1 MNFKKENIY
10 LFLALILI
18 ISTNIYLSCKLIP
31 KQEGFRVMKKVKR
44 FFEKQIKNTLIK
56 KPIQAIPLKPLR
68 RFFLSR
74 INFKKSLIKV
84 ILQLLF
90 AIVQAAIVIMVLVP
104 VLTIALM
111 PLVMFLVTSVGSLV
125 MLLFKTLFKAPTPIP
140 KIMNNIPQVNPMKL

>member
-31 KQEGFRVMKKVKR
+31 KQEGFMKKVKR